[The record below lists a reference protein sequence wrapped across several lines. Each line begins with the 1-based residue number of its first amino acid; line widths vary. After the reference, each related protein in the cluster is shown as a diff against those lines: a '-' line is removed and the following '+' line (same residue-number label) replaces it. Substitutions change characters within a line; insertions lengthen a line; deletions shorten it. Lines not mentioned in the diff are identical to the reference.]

1 MRSSGVAQPPPPA
14 SASSP
19 AAAMYAAGAGAAY
32 VAPASSAPAGGY
44 TYPAPASSGSNAG
57 YAKIPAYPAPP
68 SAYPS
73 PSPPP
78 PQVSTHQGP
87 IQDPTAPP
95 SPLTKAAELVT
106 RFREQGQALIAA
118 RRPWAEVFRA
128 PAFSRPPSLGEALA
142 RARRNTAYFRANY
155 ALAVLAVV
163 AASLLW
169 HPGTLFALVVLC
181 AAWFFL
187 YFARPAQGGQPLRLL
202 GMEFDDGTVLAALCG
217 VTVIAMLFTNVG
229 WNVVGSVMIGG
240 ALVAAHAALRS
251 TDDLFLTEQEA
262 AGDGLVAAAGP
273 ILPTY
278 VRIA

>member
-1 MRSSGVAQPPPPA
+1 MRSSAAAQAPA
-14 SASSP
+14 SA
-19 AAAMYAAGAGAAY
+19 AMYGSGPAY
-32 VAPASSAPAGGY
+32 VAPASSAPGGGGY
-44 TYPAPASSGSNAG
+44 SYPAPASSGAGAG
-57 YAKIPAYPAPP
+57 YAKIPTYPP

-73 PSPPP
+73 PNPPP
-78 PQVSTHQGP
+78 PQVSTQAP

-95 SPLTKAAELVT
+95 SPLARAAELVT

-118 RRPWAEVFRA
+118 RRPWGEVFRA
-128 PAFSRPPSLGEALA
+128 PAFSKPPSVGEAVA
-142 RARRNTAYFRANY
+142 RMRRNTAYFRANY
-155 ALAVLAVV
+155 ALAVVAVF

-169 HPGTLFALVVLC
+169 HPGTLFALLFLC

-187 YFARPAQGGQPLRLL
+187 YFARPAQGGQPLRVF

-229 WNVVGSVMIGG
+229 WNVVGSLMIGA
-240 ALVAAHAALRS
+240 ALVGAHAALRS

-278 VRIA
+278 VRIG